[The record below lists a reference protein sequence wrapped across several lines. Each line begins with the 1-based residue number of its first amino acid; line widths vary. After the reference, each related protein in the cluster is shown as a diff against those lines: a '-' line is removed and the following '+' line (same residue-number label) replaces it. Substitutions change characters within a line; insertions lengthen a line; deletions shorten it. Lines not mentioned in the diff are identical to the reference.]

1 MSVKGIGASNSSS
14 YKETAMP
21 AKPSAEEGSKKGY
34 AVKSSDGTSQLGDKG
49 GKAGGQSLDLS
60 SRQIKQL
67 LHTLFKSRGKEA
79 DAQFYKSIQTI
90 LPGADKKTINLFL
103 VSHKLAS
110 KGDKDDSVVLK
121 SLSNRQV
128 KTNIKLTKMEMGVY
142 DLKAASSAM
151 AKYIS
156 QIEEKELGHKKHKK
170 AVTDKVEKAKAK
182 MQKERTGR
190 AAPGSFH
197 AAAKKR
203 ATTTTTAIAS
213 KDCLLTIDSYRMSGK
228 SSKKKKKENNV
239 NQQQSKKDEDRGND
253 K

>member
-1 MSVKGIGASNSSS
+1 MSIKGVGTGNSSS
-14 YKETAMP
+14 YKESAVT
-21 AKPSAEEGSKKGY
+21 AKPSIEEGSRKGY
-34 AVKSSDGTSQLGDKG
+34 AVKSSDGTSQLADKG
-49 GKAGGQSLDLS
+49 GKSGGQSLDLS
-60 SRQIKQL
+60 GRQIKQL
-67 LHTLFKSRGKEA
+67 LSTLYKSRGKEP
-79 DAQFYKSIQTI
+79 DPQFYKSIQTI
-90 LPGADKKTINLFL
+90 IPGADKKTIDLFL

-110 KGDKDDSVVLK
+110 KGDQDDSVVLK

-128 KTNIKLTKMEMGVY
+128 KTNIKLTKMEMGHY

-156 QIEEKELGHKKHKK
+156 QIEEKEQGHRKHKK

-197 AAAKKR
+197 AALKKR
-203 ATTTTTAIAS
+203 ASDATTAIAS

-228 SSKKKKKENNV
+228 SSKKRKTKKLRENDD
-239 NQQQSKKDEDRGND
+239 QQSSDHRDE
-253 K
+253 

>member
-1 MSVKGIGASNSSS
+1 MSVKGVGISNSSS
-14 YKETAMP
+14 YKDSTMP
-21 AKPSAEEGSKKGY
+21 AKPSVEEGSKKGY
-34 AVKSSDGTSQLGDKG
+34 AVKSSDGGTSQLGDKG
-49 GKAGGQSLDLS
+49 GKASGQDLGLS
-60 SRQIKQL
+60 GRQIKQL
-67 LHTLFKSRGKEA
+67 LSTLFKSRGKEA
-79 DAQFYKSIQTI
+79 DAQFYKSIQAI

-110 KGDKDDSVVLK
+110 KGNKDESVILK

-128 KTNIKLTKMEMGVY
+128 KTNIKLTKMEMGQY

-151 AKYIS
+151 SKYIS

-197 AAAKKR
+197 ASTKKR
-203 ATTTTTAIAS
+203 ASTATTAIAS

-228 SSKKKKKENNV
+228 SSKKKKK
-239 NQQQSKKDEDRGND
+239 NQQRSEKDEDREND
-253 K
+253 A